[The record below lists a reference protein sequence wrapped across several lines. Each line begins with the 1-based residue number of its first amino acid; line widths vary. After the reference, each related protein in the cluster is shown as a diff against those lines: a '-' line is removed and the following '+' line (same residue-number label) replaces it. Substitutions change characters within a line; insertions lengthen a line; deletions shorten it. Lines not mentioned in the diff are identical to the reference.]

1 MYIRLAGRGQQRQK
15 LYLTLDGGKRREET
29 ARAAAEVEVEE
40 VAVGWWQMEDGSW
53 WRATRKTQFHFSFR
67 KRQAKYKCK
76 GKAKKRTKTWAQQRE
91 IRDLSIAVQL
101 MSCVCVCV
109 NSSENRQRCELKYVF
124 FFVQMKTNL
133 CATCSQRPFGVSSA
147 QPDFPAPLLTW
158 HKRGVAEG
166 GSLGVGCSA
175 DDLNSRHGRRL
186 I

>member
-76 GKAKKRTKTWAQQRE
+76 GKAKKRTKTWAQQRG

-109 NSSENRQRCELKYVF
+109 WTHQKIDNDASWNMF
-124 FFVQMKTNL
+124 FFRPNENKFMCDLQS
-133 CATCSQRPFGVSSA
+133 ATIWCEFRSTG
-147 QPDFPAPLLTW
+147 FPCTTTHVTQAREEGGGDLSEWGAPLMIWT
-158 HKRGVAEG
+158 HVMAG
-166 GSLGVGCSA
+166 G
-175 DDLNSRHGRRL
+175 
-186 I
+186 